1 VSLVVQVLGVGL
13 AGGLALISREAIPD
27 PGAIVT
33 AVAAGVV
40 GVIGILGLYQGL
52 AVGRMGVVA
61 PVTGVIAATLPVV
74 AGIAM
79 AGLPAASVLAGILLA
94 LVAVVLVSRVRGQHG
109 QRSGVEFGLVAG
121 LGIGCFNIL
130 VGLLPEGQV
139 FGPLVFLKLSAA
151 TVIGAIV
158 VVGRRSWRVPRATL
172 PIAIG
177 VGVFDMAGN
186 ALYVLATQAGRLDVA
201 ATLSSLYPVT
211 TILLAMAF
219 LGERVTRSHALGIV
233 AAVAAIVLIGAG
245 SAA

>member
-1 VSLVVQVLGVGL
+1 MSLVVQVLGVGL
-13 AGGLALISREAIPD
+13 AAGLALISREAIPD
-27 PGAIVT
+27 LAAIAT
-33 AVAAGVV
+33 AIAAGVV
-40 GVIGILGLYQGL
+40 GVIGILSLYQGL
-52 AVGRMGVVA
+52 AIGRMGVVA

-79 AGLPAASVLAGILLA
+79 AGLPAASVLAGIVLA
-94 LVAVVLVSRVRGQHG
+94 LVAVVLVSRVRGEDD
-109 QRSGVEFGLVAG
+109 QRSGLEFGVVAG

-130 VGLLPEGQV
+130 AGLLPDGQV

-151 TVIGAIV
+151 VVIGAIV
-158 VVGRRSWRVPRATL
+158 IVGRRSWRVPRGTL

-219 LGERVTRSHALGIV
+219 LGERVTRSHAFGIA
-233 AAVAAIVLIGAG
+233 AAVAAIVLIGSG